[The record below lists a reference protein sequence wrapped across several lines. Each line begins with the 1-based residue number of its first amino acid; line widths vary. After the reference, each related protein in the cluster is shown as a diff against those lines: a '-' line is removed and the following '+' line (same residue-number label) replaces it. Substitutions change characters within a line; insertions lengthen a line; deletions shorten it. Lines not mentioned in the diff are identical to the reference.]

1 MFDRPPAA
9 ATATMPAPAAP
20 AALLPGLPDQES
32 DESALISLDLL
43 KPADSPRL
51 DGLDSRHAQVLAEI
65 EVRLP
70 PILVR
75 RSTMRVIDGMHR
87 LDAAR
92 RQAPEQGLH
101 LARRIGRDGRF
112 RPLSSA
118 EGRRAASELFAAHP
132 ESSLRQI

>member
-65 EVRLP
+65 EVSLP

-92 RQAPEQGLH
+92 IKGHDTISVRYFDGSEEDAFL
-101 LARRIGRDGRF
+101 LAV
-112 RPLSSA
+112 
-118 EGRRAASELFAAHP
+118 AANV
-132 ESSLRQI
+132 